1 MRLPGFGLS
10 ARPRALGDIW
20 MAFMK
25 GKKDMGWVMPWW
37 VWVGLWGLIS
47 QSLVWAYSE
56 GMGLGSSGPGLT
68 S

>member
-1 MRLPGFGLS
+1 
-10 ARPRALGDIW
+10 

-37 VWVGLWGLIS
+37 VWVRLWGLIS

-56 GMGLGSSGPGLT
+56 GMGLGSCGPGLT